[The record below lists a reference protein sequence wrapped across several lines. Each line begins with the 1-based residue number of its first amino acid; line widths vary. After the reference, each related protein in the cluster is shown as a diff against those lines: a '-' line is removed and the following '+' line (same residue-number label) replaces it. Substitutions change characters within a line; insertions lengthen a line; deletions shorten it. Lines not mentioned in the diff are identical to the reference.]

1 MSAIAQQRCRNHAQR
16 EAVARCPECKRYFC
30 RECIVEHDSRVVCAS
45 CLANLAGEKQER
57 KWRIS
62 GVMQA
67 GQILLGVFLLWTC
80 FYALGR
86 TLLTVPSDFHAITYW
101 KSEVAGMDE

>member
-1 MSAIAQQRCRNHAQR
+1 MSTIAQQRCRNHAQR
-16 EAVARCPECKRYFC
+16 EAVARCPECHRYFC

-45 CLANLAGEKQER
+45 CLANLAGAITEK

-67 GQILLGVFLLWTC
+67 GQFLLGLFLLWTC
-80 FYALGR
+80 FYVLGR
-86 TLLTVPSDFHAITYW
+86 TLLTVPSDYHAITFW
-101 KSEVAGMDE
+101 QSEVAGTDE